1 MSVEIEIVIQF
12 LYQQDKRLKLNVG
25 WKREGGREARAERTS
40 SWRFHLPTSH
50 SWRMPRL
57 LLPRRSYAMKGVN
70 VSMARGRCAK
80 LLDNRRANCLLND
93 SDNVAKF
100 PETIET

>member
-1 MSVEIEIVIQF
+1 MSVEIEMVIQF

-25 WKREGGREARAERTS
+25 WKREGGMGRTHKQLALS
-40 SWRFHLPTSH
+40 SVHLP
-50 SWRMPRL
+50 L
-57 LLPRRSYAMKGVN
+57 LEDAEDASQELRDERSECFHGKRG
-70 VSMARGRCAK
+70 GRCAK